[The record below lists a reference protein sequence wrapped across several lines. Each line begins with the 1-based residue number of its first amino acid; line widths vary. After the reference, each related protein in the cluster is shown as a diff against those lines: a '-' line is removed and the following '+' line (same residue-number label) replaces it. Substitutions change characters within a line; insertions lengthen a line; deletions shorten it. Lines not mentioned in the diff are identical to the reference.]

1 MKCSSLAFILLL
13 GVQIFVSCSSND
25 DESQAGTTSSA
36 AGTSSNT
43 GVEPVA
49 GAPAKEKKT
58 DAAVQGLKGKVQV
71 VSESIFSAG
80 KTKTLA
86 NRNVFKYDD
95 DGNRL
100 ELTSYGR
107 DGKIMSNLKSTY
119 VNGNI
124 VKEET
129 ILADGTVDVIAEI
142 KTDSKGNRIE
152 EKQTKSNAVSPLFN
166 YTHYYKYDEKAQLLE
181 RTVLR
186 GNGALMYKYMFKYDD
201 NGNRIEWIQI
211 GPTNLMVGRVTY
223 KFDDKNNLIEE
234 QTFDGNNTPKS
245 TFTYTYEFD
254 KKGNWTRRTKL
265 ENNIEV
271 EIKERKYDYQ

>member
-1 MKCSSLAFILLL
+1 MKCSSLALILLL
-13 GVQIFVSCSSND
+13 GVQTVVSCSSND
-25 DESQAGTTSSA
+25 DETQTGTTSSA
-36 AGTSSNT
+36 AGTSSNSS
-43 GVEPVA
+43 VEPVD

-71 VSESIFSAG
+71 LSESIYSVG
-80 KTKTLA
+80 QTKSLA
-86 NRNVFKYDD
+86 SRNVFKYDD

-129 ILADGTVDVIAEI
+129 ILGDGTIDVTAEI
-142 KTDSKGNRIE
+142 KTDSKGNRVE
-152 EKQTKSNAVSPLFN
+152 EKQTKTNAVSPLFN

-201 NGNRIEWIQI
+201 LGNRIEWIQI
-211 GPTNLMVGRVTY
+211 GPSNLMVGRVTY
-223 KFDDKNNLIEE
+223 KFDDKNNLVEE
-234 QTFDGNNTPKS
+234 TAYDGNNVAKS

-254 KKGNWTRRTKL
+254 KKGNWTRRTKM
-265 ENNIEV
+265 ENNKPV
-271 EIKERKYDYQ
+271 EIKERNYDYQ